1 MGDNLYCQYLVYVHE
16 GLIFFPLMKKQIYY
30 HKEGSIQI
38 KESKTTKTSNW
49 QSQEH
54 KYQHQ

>member
-49 QSQEH
+49 QSQ
-54 KYQHQ
+54 